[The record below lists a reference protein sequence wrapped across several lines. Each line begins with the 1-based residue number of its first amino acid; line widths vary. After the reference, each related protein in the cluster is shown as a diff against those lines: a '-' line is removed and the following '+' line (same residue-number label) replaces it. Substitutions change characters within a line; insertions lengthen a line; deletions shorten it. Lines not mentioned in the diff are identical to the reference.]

1 MTITTLLHVKSQLKE
16 MMMMMITLLHV
27 KSQLKEMMMMMT
39 TARQDLA
46 VQPIHV
52 ERIKVAGRSR
62 IFRDALPSPRTLGA
76 QLKSWS
82 TTFLIHSF
90 KQACVFFAEPMG
102 RIQSSMQKHC
112 FLFCI
117 DLSSIYRRADGP
129 NTKFHASYRCDPW
142 KQFIN
147 IRTFSFS
154 FIAVILGSDS

>member
-1 MTITTLLHVKSQLKE
+1 MRMMMMTITTLLHVKSQLKE

-76 QLKSWS
+76 QLKSQS

-102 RIQSSMQKHC
+102 QIQSSMQKHC

-117 DLSSIYRRADGP
+117 DLSSIYR
-129 NTKFHASYRCDPW
+129 
-142 KQFIN
+142 
-147 IRTFSFS
+147 
-154 FIAVILGSDS
+154 